1 LQQIMHNLVGNA
13 IKFTDNGT
21 IKVTARPNNEH
32 IRISIHDTG
41 TGIPQDQ
48 LETIFLTFEQIHSE
62 GSKYSQGTGL
72 GLSIVKHLVQLHGG
86 SLEVVSEIGKGS
98 VFSFTLPVSQSP
110 PVTSKNLI
118 LPIAQL
124 TGSMDHELPDE
135 LTQNTKDQTN
145 FNILVVDDEPINLQV
160 VSSHL
165 AEQHF
170 SVQTVTSGEQ
180 ALAAIEQCAPHLI
193 LLDVM
198 MPKMSGFEVCRKIRE
213 QHSKSKIIIIFLT
226 AKNQVN
232 DLVEGFSLGANDYLT
247 KPFAKN
253 ELLTRVK
260 YHLET
265 YQIANRLLCLTE
277 FSLTASN
284 MRAVE
289 NNFRT
294 AFHLI
299 CQELSVDYGVLTTDG
314 TIVERYG
321 ESADKLVEILPTLDQ
336 TNGDAEE
343 ITFHHHQTS
352 ELIRVTPDFLREI
365 EIVIAKDRHQFF
377 SQLDVEF
384 IRNVL
389 ATIKITRDNL
399 REIISDV
406 RLLSGIN
413 QIRENINNITH
424 IKSQRNYCLVSCV
437 DEGKSFELR
446 ISLKNI
452 QTFFKESELLKVN
465 RSTLINPS
473 KVLSIQRSGK
483 QKYSVTIAGDDNVQI
498 SRSLEKQVRSFL
510 SSL

>member
-1 LQQIMHNLVGNA
+1 
-13 IKFTDNGT
+13 
-21 IKVTARPNNEH
+21 
-32 IRISIHDTG
+32 
-41 TGIPQDQ
+41 
-48 LETIFLTFEQIHSE
+48 
-62 GSKYSQGTGL
+62 
-72 GLSIVKHLVQLHGG
+72 
-86 SLEVVSEIGKGS
+86 
-98 VFSFTLPVSQSP
+98 
-110 PVTSKNLI
+110 
-118 LPIAQL
+118 
-124 TGSMDHELPDE
+124 
-135 LTQNTKDQTN
+135 
-145 FNILVVDDEPINLQV
+145 
-160 VSSHL
+160 
-165 AEQHF
+165 
-170 SVQTVTSGEQ
+170 
-180 ALAAIEQCAPHLI
+180 
-193 LLDVM
+193 
-198 MPKMSGFEVCRKIRE
+198 
-213 QHSKSKIIIIFLT
+213 
-226 AKNQVN
+226 
-232 DLVEGFSLGANDYLT
+232 
-247 KPFAKN
+247 
-253 ELLTRVK
+253 
-260 YHLET
+260 
-265 YQIANRLLCLTE
+265 LLCLTE
-277 FSLTASN
+277 FSLIASN

-321 ESADKLVEILPTLDQ
+321 ELADKLVKIRPTLEK
-336 TNGDAEE
+336 TNDDAEE

-352 ELIRVTPDFLREI
+352 ELIRVNPDFLREI

-473 KVLSIQRSGK
+473 KVLAMQRSGK